1 MVLLQLNLSLC
12 QEKNDKTRLKHAILN
27 GTIFLREL
35 LPRRKRDKCNVLL
48 SPDIDKIIQE
58 ECKINSRMDQ
68 VRGRINGV
76 WKLIIWILR
85 W

>member
-1 MVLLQLNLSLC
+1 MPRKDKIETCDIKWKNLL
-12 QEKNDKTRLKHAILN
+12 T
-27 GTIFLREL
+27 EL

>member
-35 LPRRKRDKCNVLL
+35 LPRRKRDKSNVLL
-48 SPDIDKIIQE
+48 SPDIDKIVQE
-58 ECKINSRMDQ
+58 ESKINSMMDQ
-68 VRGRINGV
+68 VNTRVNRV
-76 WKLIIWILR
+76 
-85 W
+85 